1 MLASVLAI
9 MIGILFTFGVLAYA
23 SQYDTNNT
31 VMAIW
36 FITVLIL
43 ASWYI
48 ADFLTPYISKIL
60 P

>member
-48 ADFLTPYISKIL
+48 ADFLTPYITKIL

>member
-1 MLASVLAI
+1 MLASFLAL
-9 MIGILFTFGVLAYA
+9 MIGILFTFGVLTYA

>member
-1 MLASVLAI
+1 MLASVLAL

-36 FITVLIL
+36 FITALIL

>member
-1 MLASVLAI
+1 MLASVLAL
-9 MIGILFTFGVLAYA
+9 MIGILFIFGVLAYA

>member
-1 MLASVLAI
+1 MLASVLAL

>member
-36 FITVLIL
+36 FITILIL

>member
-1 MLASVLAI
+1 MLASVLALI
-9 MIGILFTFGVLAYA
+9 IGVLFTFGILAYA
-23 SQYDTNNT
+23 TQYDTNDT
-31 VMAIW
+31 VMTIW
-36 FITVLIL
+36 FITILIL

>member
-1 MLASVLAI
+1 MLASVLAL

-43 ASWYI
+43 ASWHI
-48 ADFLTPYISKIL
+48 ADFLTPYITKIL

>member
-1 MLASVLAI
+1 MFASVLAL
-9 MIGILFTFGVLAYA
+9 MIGILFTFSVLAYA

>member
-1 MLASVLAI
+1 MLASVLALI
-9 MIGILFTFGVLAYA
+9 IGILFTFGILAYA
-23 SQYDTNNT
+23 TQYDTNDT
-31 VMAIW
+31 FMLIW
-36 FITVLIL
+36 FIIMLIL